1 MVGLRCKS
9 ASSDISTIFMDNTR
23 TRFAIICKNLDLVQR
38 HYYFVLNVIYNL
50 LTCRLFYP
58 HFPQN
63 TQLLVW
69 LIGTRTLKWLQ
80 TDCACARDYTQTHT
94 HTTHQRPITVLGIK
108 TSKNKIY
115 YGFFAFVDTL
125 PEQRRKI
132 KIGPIYIKTV
142 LFRFLSFSIILITS
156 HFTLYSHD
164 PAVF

>member
-1 MVGLRCKS
+1 MVTDRLRL
-9 ASSDISTIFMDNTR
+9 R
-23 TRFAIICKNLDLVQR
+23 EG
-38 HYYFVLNVIYNL
+38 
-50 LTCRLFYP
+50 
-58 HFPQN
+58 
-63 TQLLVW
+63 LLVH
-69 LIGTRTLKWLQ
+69 TN
-80 TDCACARDYTQTHT
+80 THT

-156 HFTLYSHD
+156 HFTAMIQLSFNTVFLKEISILGAD
-164 PAVF
+164 PEGEGC